1 MAHLTEDRTI
11 LFDSV
16 SEFLNQYKSHISKGG
31 FYVTSEVDWPLRT
44 PTDFNVRITE
54 TEAGAGITAEVVYC
68 DDGKVGLQMAP
79 NSSGVKA
86 MADLDEELRGGP
98 VLVEDGAVLYRSV
111 VAFLAD
117 FEANIISGGFYV
129 RSQFEWTIGESRNFF
144 IRVDGLG
151 VDLPFWAKPV
161 FAEGGMVSLQIE
173 HTKENIAGLNEFVTA
188 LRQIRVEQKKAE
200 AAIKITPVLPKFDSF
215 QGTAVAT
222 QDAKEF
228 AAVESVDLHSD
239 EGDSPTLFTLFAS
252 LAEVRQPV
260 SLLLESNG
268 DRFTFQFNTKGK
280 IVGFTGPRSEV
291 NILERLTRAGYLDQD
306 VCDQLRMLLAD
317 GNAARDLVIEHKAC
331 TQQQVFLIFR
341 EQVLD
346 ALEKSRKMGQ
356 VRFLIDTKPTNQTE
370 GIRFDQL
377 ILPWMERALKSVAPK
392 QIKAMLRPIWENNPR
407 VNDTPHWTLNQLDMS
422 DAEYSFIK
430 SLDGSISV
438 KKSISSI
445 DKKERDQKLRLIIS
459 LKSLGTLEIEETD
472 RPVRK
477 KVKKSA
483 QEQRLEELVEELKHL
498 EEGNIFDQA
507 GVHWSAHPS
516 SFQLATQQINME
528 YGRSSGL
535 ARSSPEAA
543 SLCQRRVEI
552 AKMAMIE
559 VKNTNK
565 RKFHREQVVP
575 NSMLQ
580 QSAKLLFTKAE
591 QHIVENKLP
600 EAVEFLEMAVELDP
614 KPEYLTKLENVRGRV
629 PK

>member
-44 PTDFNVRITE
+44 PTEFNVRITE

-151 VDLPFWAKPV
+151 VDLPFFAKPV

-188 LRQIRVEQKKAE
+188 LRQIKAEQKQAE
-200 AAIKITPVLPKFDSF
+200 ASVKITPVLPKFDSF

-222 QDAKEF
+222 QDNKEF
-228 AAVESVDLHSD
+228 TSVESVDLRS
-239 EGDSPTLFTLFAS
+239 EKGDSPTLFTLFAS

-260 SLLLESNG
+260 SALLESNG
-268 DRFTFQFNTKGK
+268 DRFTFQFNTEGK
-280 IVGFTGPRSEV
+280 IVTFTGPRSEV
-291 NILERLTRAGYLDQD
+291 NLLERLTRAGYLDQD

-356 VRFLIDTKPTNQTE
+356 VRFLLDTKLTDQSE

-392 QIKAMLRPIWENNPR
+392 HIKAMLRPIWENSPR
-407 VNDTPHWTLNQLDMS
+407 VNETPHWTLNQLDMS
-422 DAEYSFIK
+422 EAEYNFIK

-459 LKSLGTLEIEETD
+459 LKSLGTLQIAETD
-472 RPVRK
+472 RPLKKKVRK
-477 KVKKSA
+477 SA
-483 QEQRLEELVEELKHL
+483 KDQRLEELSEELKQL
-498 EEGNIFDQA
+498 EDGNIFDQA
-507 GVHWSAHPS
+507 GVHWSAHPN
-516 SFQLATQQINME
+516 SFKLATQQIHKE
-528 YGRSSGL
+528 YGHSSGL
-535 ARSSPEAA
+535 ALSSSEAA
-543 SLCQRRVEI
+543 FLCQRRVEI

-565 RKFHREQVVP
+565 RKYHRDQVVP
-575 NSMLQ
+575 KSMLQ
-580 QSAKLLFTKAE
+580 QSAKLLFSKAE
-591 QHIVENKLP
+591 QHIGENKLP
-600 EAVEFLEMAVELDP
+600 EAVEFLEMAAELDP
-614 KPEYLTKLENVRGRV
+614 KPEYLTKLENVRGRL

>member
-1 MAHLTEDRTI
+1 MALLTEDRTI

-44 PTDFNVRITE
+44 PTEFNVRITE

-151 VDLPFWAKPV
+151 VDLPFFAKPV

-188 LRQIRVEQKKAE
+188 LRQIKAEQKQAE
-200 AAIKITPVLPKFDSF
+200 ASVKITPVLPKFDSF

-222 QDAKEF
+222 QDNKEF
-228 AAVESVDLHSD
+228 TSVESVDLRS
-239 EGDSPTLFTLFAS
+239 EKGDSPTLFTLFAS

-260 SLLLESNG
+260 SALLESNG
-268 DRFTFQFNTKGK
+268 DRFTFQFNTEGK
-280 IVGFTGPRSEV
+280 IVTFTGPRSEV
-291 NILERLTRAGYLDQD
+291 NLLERLTRAGYLDQD

-356 VRFLIDTKPTNQTE
+356 VRFLLDTKLTDQSE

-392 QIKAMLRPIWENNPR
+392 HIKAMLRPIWENSPR
-407 VNDTPHWTLNQLDMS
+407 VNETPHWTLNQLDMS
-422 DAEYSFIK
+422 EAEYNFIK

-459 LKSLGTLEIEETD
+459 LKSLGTLQIAETD
-472 RPVRK
+472 RPLKKKVRK
-477 KVKKSA
+477 SA
-483 QEQRLEELVEELKHL
+483 KDQRLEELSEELKQL
-498 EEGNIFDQA
+498 EDGNIFDQA
-507 GVHWSAHPS
+507 GVHWSAHPN
-516 SFQLATQQINME
+516 SFKLATQQIHKE
-528 YGRSSGL
+528 YGHSSGL
-535 ARSSPEAA
+535 ALSSSEAA
-543 SLCQRRVEI
+543 FLCQRRVEI

-565 RKFHREQVVP
+565 RKYHRDQVVP
-575 NSMLQ
+575 KSMLQ
-580 QSAKLLFTKAE
+580 QSAKLLFSKAE
-591 QHIVENKLP
+591 QHIGENKLP
-600 EAVEFLEMAVELDP
+600 EAVEFLEMAAELDP
-614 KPEYLTKLENVRGRV
+614 KPEYLTKLENVRGRL